1 MRFSAYFD
9 CILNE
14 KKWFFSY
21 RNNDIS
27 CTHARGHATLR
38 ENFEK
43 MCNLMCLGEYFLSDF
58 VLKLFFLSALFV

>member
-1 MRFSAYFD
+1 MSFSVYFD

-27 CTHARGHATLR
+27 CTHVRGHATMR
-38 ENFEK
+38 KKFEK
-43 MCNLMCLGEYFLSDF
+43 MYNLMRLGDYFDQILY
-58 VLKLFFLSALFV
+58 